1 MFNMNGGS
9 NPFRP
14 EETLP
19 WLESPQLMVVTIKLC
34 TAYIEYAIYL
44 VGEDMV
50 TSKLNQFSL
59 SSTVRSLKTD
69 VHPRAVYSGSHQ

>member
-34 TAYIEYAIYL
+34 TAYIEYTIYL
-44 VGEDMV
+44 VGEDKVM
-50 TSKLNQFSL
+50 
-59 SSTVRSLKTD
+59 STERCLKTD
-69 VHPRAVYSGSHQ
+69 VHARAVHISKSL